1 MNSLEDIRRKL
12 ETMEKDQAAN
22 KATLTEI
29 HVALIGRPLDPK
41 APPGMVE
48 VVEEHG
54 MRIKAIEG
62 KHRTVVRWVIG
73 AIGAVAVGALGT
85 IGTMVAEAFRSG
97 RAPGGH

>member
-12 ETMEKDQAAN
+12 ETMEMDQAAN
-22 KATLTEI
+22 RATLTEI

-62 KHRTVVRWVIG
+62 KHRTVIKWAIAGIG
-73 AIGAVAVGALGT
+73 TVLGGALAAAGALA
-85 IGTMVAEAFRSG
+85 VDLVRSG
-97 RAPGGH
+97 RTGGH